1 MNASTLTKGSFGAAG
16 LTAAMLLAGLAT
28 TGGTP
33 QSATADIT
41 AQDASVQLPP
51 TIQLTGVIRD
61 FKAQNASGG
70 HPDFQRQPTAGFA
83 HYAYQVADSLDADGK
98 PQFSSTGYKVTT
110 QWKDGAGRNIMP
122 PRPHMGSMSGDVNG
136 ARATSTGGALTT
148 ADNFRKWFRN
158 TDGVNLSK
166 PLSLTLRKQSNSN
179 VYVFDDRSDPA
190 FSSLGGFFPI
200 NGELWGNSGLT
211 SPDKNFHFTYELD
224 TTFIYR
230 RGSGQVFTFTG
241 DDDVW
246 VFVDGK
252 CVIDLGGVHAAV
264 SQTVNLDRCTWLQ
277 DGQRY
282 SLKFFFSERHT
293 TQSNFRIETTLELA
307 NAQLPSTTALA
318 D

>member
-1 MNASTLTKGSFGAAG
+1 MNASTLTKGTFGAAG

-33 QSATADIT
+33 QPAQADV
-41 AQDASVQLPP
+41 AVQQGAQLPA

-61 FKAQNASGG
+61 FKARNAAGG
-70 HPDFQRQPTAGFA
+70 HPDFQRQPSSGFA
-83 HYAYQVADSLDADGK
+83 HYAYQVADTLDADGK

-110 QWKDGAGRNIMP
+110 QWKDAQGRNRMP
-122 PRPHMGSMSGDVNG
+122 PRPHVAAMPGDVNG
-136 ARATSTGGALTT
+136 ARSSSTGGALTT
-148 ADNFRKWFRN
+148 ADNFRTWFRN
-158 TDGVNLSK
+158 TDGVNLSR
-166 PLSLTLRKQSNSN
+166 PLSLTLRKQSNSS
-179 VYVFDDRSDPA
+179 VYVFDDRQDPA
-190 FSSLGGFFPI
+190 FSQLGGFFPI

-224 TTFIYR
+224 TTFVYR
-230 RGSGQVFTFTG
+230 RGAGQTFTFTG

-264 SQTVNLDRCTWLQ
+264 SQTINLDRCTWLQ
-277 DGQRY
+277 DGERY
-282 SLKFFFSERHT
+282 SLKFFFCERHT

>member
-1 MNASTLTKGSFGAAG
+1 MNASTLTKGTFGAAG

-28 TGGTP
+28 TGGAP
-33 QSATADIT
+33 QNANADV
-41 AQDASVQLPP
+41 AVQDGGTLLPP
-51 TIQLTGVIRD
+51 TIQLTGVVRD
-61 FKAQNASGG
+61 FKAQNAAGG
-70 HPDFQRQPTAGFA
+70 HADFQRQPTGGFA
-83 HYAYQVADSLDADGK
+83 HYCYQVADTLDADGK

-110 QWKDGAGRNIMP
+110 QWKDAQGRNRMP
-122 PRPHMGSMSGDVNG
+122 PRPHVAAMPGDVNG
-136 ARATSTGGALTT
+136 ARSTSTGGALTT
-148 ADNFRKWFRN
+148 SDNFRKWFRN

-190 FSSLGGFFPI
+190 YSQLGGFFPV

-211 SPDKNFHFTYELD
+211 SPDKNFHFTFELD
-224 TTFIYR
+224 TTFVYK
-230 RGSGQVFTFTG
+230 RGAGQTFTFTG

-252 CVIDLGGVHAAV
+252 CVIDLGGVHSAV
-264 SQTVNLDRCTWLQ
+264 SQTINLDRCEWLQ
-277 DGQRY
+277 DNERY
-282 SLKFFFSERHT
+282 SLKFFFCERHT

>member
-1 MNASTLTKGSFGAAG
+1 MNASTLTKGTFGAAG
-16 LTAAMLLAGLAT
+16 LTAAMLLACLAT

-33 QSATADIT
+33 QQAVADQP
-41 AQDASVQLPP
+41 APAELPA
-51 TIQLTGVIRD
+51 TIQLTGVVRD
-61 FKAQNASGG
+61 FKAQNVSGG
-70 HPDFQRQPTAGFA
+70 HPDFQRQPTGGFA
-83 HYAYQVADSLDADGK
+83 HYAYQVADTLDADGK
-98 PQFSSTGYKVTT
+98 PQFSSTGYKVNTEWRDA
-110 QWKDGAGRNIMP
+110 QGRNIMP
-122 PRPHMGSMSGDVNG
+122 PRPHVAARTGDVNG
-136 ARATSTGGALTT
+136 SRSTSTGGALTT

-158 TDGVNLSK
+158 TDGVNLSR

-190 FSSLGGFFPI
+190 FSQLGGFFPI

-230 RGSGQVFTFTG
+230 RNAGQTFTFTG

-264 SQTVNLDRCTWLQ
+264 SQTINLDRCTWLQ

-282 SLKFFFSERHT
+282 SLKFFFCERHT
-293 TQSNFRIETTLELA
+293 TQSNFRIETTLELT